1 MLLPLL
7 AERTRYFKETPEGVE
22 YMCKAMEE
30 RCNEV
35 AKMKS
40 YEIALNLLT
49 IGTLNDETIAKA
61 TGLSVEEISQIK
73 TQVKLVAE

>member
-1 MLLPLL
+1 
-7 AERTRYFKETPEGVE
+7 
-22 YMCKAMEE
+22 MCKAMEE

-40 YEIALNLLT
+40 CEIAFNLLT

-61 TGLSVEEISQIK
+61 TGLSAEEISELK
-73 TQVKLVAE
+73 TRVKSMTE